1 MVTGQGSLL
10 ASGQAAAPGQ
20 SGQSGGGPSALMC
33 LDTALLLGTPSEP
46 QEPSTHAPES
56 EEGVCW
62 MSRLPLTAPDSWPG
76 NGQTRR
82 LGPKPPPQRW
92 GRRRLILQK
101 PSVCVCVGGGVAA
114 SLPRQSRESLGSFGS
129 TGEEQSSLKSQTNHY
144 SLRQPYH
151 AGWNSCDHEAF

>member
-101 PSVCVCVGGGVAA
+101 PSVGVCGGG
-114 SLPRQSRESLGSFGS
+114 GGG
-129 TGEEQSSLKSQTNHY
+129 GEPSQAKPGISWKFWKYGRRTIL
-144 SLRQPYH
+144 SQI
-151 AGWNSCDHEAF
+151 AD

>member
-20 SGQSGGGPSALMC
+20 SGQSGGGPSALTC
-33 LDTALLLGTPSEP
+33 LDTALLLGTLSEP
-46 QEPSTHAPES
+46 QEPSTRAPES

-82 LGPKPPPQRW
+82 LGPKPPHQRW
-92 GRRRLILQK
+92 GRKRLILQK
-101 PSVCVCVGGGVAA
+101 PSGGVVAA
-114 SLPRQSRESLGSFGS
+114 SLHRQSRESLGSFGS

-144 SLRQPYH
+144 SLHQP
-151 AGWNSCDHEAF
+151 